1 MHGNV
6 SDIRQDV
13 RTIVYEIR
21 RDVRTIVS
29 EINHNATSTMVS
41 EIHRTEVAN
50 DSRNMLASDART
62 LAATEY
68 PLTDSQTQTRSA
80 I

>member
-13 RTIVYEIR
+13 RTIVSEIR

-41 EIHRTEVAN
+41 KIHRTEEAN

-62 LAATEY
+62 LAATEC
-68 PLTDSQTQTRSA
+68 PLTVAQTQTRLA